1 MSFAAWKLRTRE
13 LSNRDHTL
21 VMGVINVTPD
31 SFSDGG
37 DFLTSPDAVAHGRR
51 MAAQGADI
59 IDVGGE
65 STRPGSASV
74 SLEEEAARVVP
85 VVRALANDGLVVSV
99 DTSKAA
105 VAEAALA
112 DGAEIVND
120 VSALADPGMVDVVAR
135 HGAGLVLMHMRG
147 TPATM
152 QIDPQY
158 DDVTGEVAA
167 WLLER
172 AAIAEAAG
180 IGRSQLCLDPG
191 IGFGKTAVHN
201 LTLLRDLAT
210 LTSTGYPILLGASRK
225 SFIGRATGL
234 SEPRARDVATAGITA
249 LAVAAGVF
257 AVRVHDVPGNVQSAR
272 VADAIVRGRIRD
284 EVGE

>member
-1 MSFAAWKLRTRE
+1 MNPAVWKLRTRE
-13 LSNRDHTL
+13 LGNRDHTL

-37 DFLTSPDAVAHGRR
+37 DFLASPDAVAHGRR

-74 SLEEEAARVVP
+74 SLEEEAERVVP
-85 VVRALANDGLVVSV
+85 VVRALADDGLVVSI
-99 DTSKAA
+99 DTSKAV

-112 DGAEIVND
+112 AGAEIVND
-120 VSALADPGMVDVVAR
+120 VSALGDPGMTDVVAR

-152 QIDPQY
+152 QIDPRY
-158 DDVTGEVAA
+158 DDVTREVGA

-180 IGRSQLCLDPG
+180 IDRSRICLDPG

-210 LTSTGYPILLGASRK
+210 LTSVGYPILLGASRK

-234 SEPRARDVATAGITA
+234 SEPRARDAATAGITA